1 MGYLLIIIFFL
12 AVLWIQ
18 ESFKKD
24 SEYMLKRMLKLKTS
38 QIEILNKI
46 IKNQSNIIKMS
57 ESGQKS
63 RNELISDYKDVNKK
77 QGEMIDKK
85 NKEVKKLRTRIKE
98 LVEDDDV
105 QKIR

>member
-1 MGYLLIIIFFL
+1 
-12 AVLWIQ
+12 
-18 ESFKKD
+18 
-24 SEYMLKRMLKLKTS
+24 MLKRMLKLKTS